1 MADPDSAI
9 LTAATVTLGSTVAA
23 SAMPEKYGGEGKLP
37 SARLL
42 FGTAI
47 SFIGLSMLADAQP
60 KIAVPLAA
68 AIAVTASTYYGI
80 PIMEAYFTNNTMK
93 GKDK

>member
-23 SAMPEKYGGEGKLP
+23 SAMPEKYGGKGKLP

-47 SFIGLSMLADAQP
+47 AFVGLSMLGDSEP
-60 KIAVPLAA
+60 KIAIPLAA
-68 AIAVTASTYYGI
+68 SIAVTAATYYGI
-80 PIMEAYFTNNTMK
+80 PIMEAYFTNNTVK
-93 GKDK
+93 GKGK